1 MIQALIFDLD
11 GTLANTED
19 LHFRSWR
26 DTILHNG
33 ADEFTFE
40 QFLNYVGTSNE
51 KVAGDF
57 IQTYNSRK
65 TIEELVKEK
74 QQRYMQL
81 IPEVELFIGAKELI
95 EHFYGKYKLAVASS
109 SHQPEIHAI
118 LKHHT
123 LFDKMSVIFGGDM
136 VTNKKPDPEIYLKTA
151 KALNITPTHCIA
163 FEDSNPG
170 ITAAKTAEMYTIALP
185 NKYTKDHDFRAA
197 DLVLNSFNEFNQQ
210 TINRLPTTP

>member
-26 DTILHNG
+26 DTILNNG

-40 QFLNYVGTSNE
+40 QFLHYIGTSNE

-57 IQTYNSRK
+57 IQTYNSPK
-65 TIEELVKEK
+65 TVEELIKEK

-81 IPEVELFIGAKELI
+81 IPEVQLFAGAAELI
-95 EHFYGKYKLAVASS
+95 NQFYGKYKLAVASS

-118 LKHHT
+118 LKHHDI
-123 LFDKMSVIFGGDM
+123 FNKMSAIFGGDM
-136 VTNKKPDPEIYLKTA
+136 VTHKKPDPEIYLKTA
-151 KALNITPTHCIA
+151 EALNIAPTDCIA

-170 ITAAKTAEMYTIALP
+170 VTAAKDADMYAIALP
-185 NKYTKDHDFRAA
+185 NTYTLNHDFRAA
-197 DLVLNSFNEFNQQ
+197 DLVLSSFKEFNQQ
-210 TINRLPTTP
+210 TINRLAAAA